1 MALSYDAGV
10 FIPKFSKTYSG
21 KVHRVPGY
29 CQIATLAIT
38 SFFLRVAPSE
48 ASEALDCAI
57 HFGEILHVEERSG
70 NWVKVTC
77 RGAGWVPAALI
88 NEVNE
93 KRFKSTES

>member
-1 MALSYDAGV
+1 MASSYDARV
-10 FIPKFSKTYSG
+10 FIPRESKKYPD

-38 SFFLRVAPSE
+38 SFFLRGAPSE
-48 ASEALDCAI
+48 ASEALGCAI

-70 NWVKVTC
+70 DWVKVTC
-77 RGAGWVPAALI
+77 REAGWVPAALI

-93 KRFKSTES
+93 KRFKRPES